1 MNDSPFYVTLP
12 SDASME
18 QYPFNSA
25 ADWTTKLKHPVTLK
39 GKWEVALVELQ
50 YMNSLSTLSKSQ
62 RMIIRIITEVKQNG
76 AFKTTDH
83 EIIFPPGHYG
93 SADAFTTIIRNN
105 IPTLAKLIIDE
116 AGELEE
122 TSFLQKEAALHT
134 DVLSPTDH
142 RLRITLASPR
152 VHIFFPPD
160 SITLQKILGFDHSD
174 IYAGLTA
181 DRNDSRVQEIANMYV
196 ANLRSTSTTVPIIAP
211 RPLNPMLGNQSLFVY
226 CDVADYSLMGDS
238 AAQILRTTS
247 IRGSFMELITERF
260 DVPHYVPVLTNHFEK
275 VNVSIST
282 DLEETARFATGKSLV
297 KLHFHP
303 HCNF

>member
-1 MNDSPFYVTLP
+1 MD
-12 SDASME
+12 
-18 QYPFNSA
+18 QYPFNTA
-25 ADWTTKLKHPVTLK
+25 ADWTTKLKHPVTLR

-50 YMNSLSTLSKSQ
+50 YMNSLSTLSQPQ
-62 RMIIRIITEVKQNG
+62 RMIIRIINTVKQNG
-76 AFKTTDH
+76 EYKTTDH
-83 EIIFPPGHYG
+83 EIVFPPGHYG
-93 SADAFTTIIRNN
+93 SADAFTSIIRDS
-105 IPTLAKLIIDE
+105 IPALEKLIVEE
-116 AGELEE
+116 AGELVER
-122 TSFLQKEAALHT
+122 SPLQNEAALHM

-174 IYAGLTA
+174 IYAGLNSE
-181 DRNDSRVQEIANMYV
+181 RNDSRMQEIADMY
-196 ANLRSTSTTVPIIAP
+196 AKNWHSTSKTIPIIAP
-211 RPLNPMLGNQSLFVY
+211 RPLNPMLGNQSLFIY

-297 KLHFHP
+297 KLHFRP
-303 HCNF
+303 HRNF